1 MECKIKII
9 VALNE
14 KYYIGKD
21 NKLMWNIPEDLQL
34 FKNKTEN
41 KIVVMGRKTYE
52 SIGRLLPNRI
62 NVILSN
68 DMEFIGNLNAED
80 IFIHNTL
87 RVYTS
92 MEKLIEKLEELPK
105 GKEVFILGGRTL
117 YQQFLDRGLVDEM
130 YISHIYNSQKG
141 DVRFPFINWKQWD
154 IVKKKK
160 YDKFIFKKYKKRLDN
175 I

>member
-1 MECKIKII
+1 MKCKIKLI

-52 SIGRLLPNRI
+52 SIGKP
-62 NVILSN
+62 LSN
-68 DMEFIGNLNAED
+68 RFNVVLSSTTIEYKDNLNSFND
-80 IFIHNTL
+80 IEN
-87 RVYTS
+87 
-92 MEKLIEKLEELPK
+92 LIKWLEELPK
-105 GKEVFILGGRTL
+105 GEEVFIIGGKTL
-117 YQQFLDRGLVDEM
+117 YQQFLDKDLVDEM

-141 DVRFPFINWKQWD
+141 DVRFPFIDWKQWE

-160 YDKFIFKKYKKRLDN
+160 YDKFVFKKYKKLLTKVQCYAT
-175 I
+175 IFL

>member
-21 NKLMWNIPEDLQL
+21 NKLMWNIPEDLKL

-80 IFIHNTL
+80 IFLNNTL

-92 MEKLIEKLEELPK
+92 MEKLI
-105 GKEVFILGGRTL
+105 
-117 YQQFLDRGLVDEM
+117 
-130 YISHIYNSQKG
+130 
-141 DVRFPFINWKQWD
+141 
-154 IVKKKK
+154 
-160 YDKFIFKKYKKRLDN
+160 
-175 I
+175 

>member
-1 MECKIKII
+1 
-9 VALNE
+9 
-14 KYYIGKD
+14 
-21 NKLMWNIPEDLQL
+21 MWNIPEDLKL

-68 DMEFIGNLNAED
+68 DVEFIGNLNAED

-160 YDKFIFKKYKKRLDN
+160 YDKFVFKKYKKIIDK
-175 I
+175 

>member
-52 SIGRLLPNRI
+52 SIGKPLPNRM
-62 NVILSN
+62 NVVLS
-68 DMEFIGNLNAED
+68 DDFDFIGNLNAED
-80 IFIHNTL
+80 IFVNNTL

-105 GKEVFILGGRTL
+105 GNEVFIIGGRTL

-141 DVRFPFINWKQWD
+141 DVKFPFINWKQWEV
-154 IVKKKK
+154 VKKRK
-160 YDKFIFKKYKKRLDN
+160 YDKFVFKKYKKVLTN
-175 I
+175 